1 MSVVLSPDVQ
11 RLIEERLRSGSY
23 ESADHLILEAL
34 ESLRGR
40 DDGLEAHKGAWR
52 EELDRRYKDAAAGD
66 VEWVAG
72 DDAARRLAER
82 HRASRSRLS

>member
-1 MSVVLSPDVQ
+1 MGVVLSSDVQ
-11 RLIEERLRSGSY
+11 KLIEERLQTGRY

-40 DDGLEAHKGAWR
+40 DDGLAADNSAWR
-52 EELDRRYKDAAAGD
+52 EELDRRYKDASEGNI
-66 VEWVAG
+66 EWVEG
-72 DDAARRLAER
+72 DDASRRLAKR

>member
-1 MSVVLSPDVQ
+1 MSVVLSPDIQ
-11 RLIEERLRSGSY
+11 QLIEERLRSGSY

-40 DDGLEAHKGAWR
+40 DDGLTANKVAWR
-52 EELDRRYKDAAAGD
+52 EELDRRYRDATERK
-66 VEWVAG
+66 VECIEG

-82 HRASRSRLS
+82 HRTYRRQSS